1 MNIFALHD
9 AALVARL
16 AGADRPLCSG
26 LALSKDDPSNVLFS
40 FVDENPLAPG
50 WLCDLELPGD
60 CIASWSGTL
69 AFGEDERFAAH
80 PHNWMSPG
88 SEALDRLLGEIE
100 VPIAK
105 SGKRFCLIPHARHV
119 LSDVQG
125 CVNLARRLRDSNSP
139 IEVAL
144 APGAMLT
151 PSMLGQQDEHLER
164 AFDTLAEFAPFLY
177 LYDVAVDDSGENL
190 LPVPLGE
197 GELDGEIVRQL
208 IQSAWPSNKP
218 IVLRSQRLAE
228 QCTWLAGD
236 V

>member
-16 AGADRPLCSG
+16 AGADRPLCSE

-100 VPIAK
+100 APIAK

-125 CVNLARRLRDSNSP
+125 DLNNDNVIVFPLEKDRRRIYS
-139 IEVAL
+139 EAQYVA
-144 APGAMLT
+144 
-151 PSMLGQQDEHLER
+151 GQCHALFWSLNASQ
-164 AFDTLAEFAPFLY
+164 TLDHFH
-177 LYDVAVDDSGENL
+177 DV
-190 LPVPLGE
+190 
-197 GELDGEIVRQL
+197 
-208 IQSAWPSNKP
+208 
-218 IVLRSQRLAE
+218 QRN
-228 QCTWLAGD
+228 
-236 V
+236 VIFKI

>member
-1 MNIFALHD
+1 MRREL
-9 AALVARL
+9 AALQ
-16 AGADRPLCSG
+16 G
-26 LALSKDDPSNVLFS
+26 LANLAKQTFHAGIGNILQSGNLVALDLRFDVTLNAFQHID
-40 FVDENPLAPG
+40 FAPG
-50 WLCDLELPGD
+50 QQ
-60 CIASWSGTL
+60 T
-69 AFGEDERFAAH
+69 
-80 PHNWMSPG
+80 
-88 SEALDRLLGEIE
+88 DRL
-100 VPIAK
+100 
-105 SGKRFCLIPHARHV
+105 
-119 LSDVQG
+119 
-125 CVNLARRLRDSNSP
+125 
-139 IEVAL
+139 AL